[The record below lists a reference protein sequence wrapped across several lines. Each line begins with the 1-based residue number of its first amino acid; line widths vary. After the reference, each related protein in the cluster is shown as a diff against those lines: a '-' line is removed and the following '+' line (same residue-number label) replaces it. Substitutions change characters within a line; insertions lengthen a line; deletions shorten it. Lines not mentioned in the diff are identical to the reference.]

1 MSTLILLKSYV
12 LKDLGVDIKEA
23 NFFPHFLWDELDL
36 VPLFFLWSCLFFPSS
51 IFVFMLFLDT
61 ICQILFMQHDVLKYV
76 CILEW
81 LIQANQHRDCLTD
94 QFFDENT
101 KKFTLSFQ
109 DSHCYYL
116 QLSCCTLEHISPTS
130 PKFCVLWP
138 ITFSP
143 AYVSWMPSLTTH
155 MPVVAYFSFAFLI
168 LSENGLDYGS
178 FFCYKYVQICF
189 WKLNILKSIVYD
201 GFFPVKQQRTVDVYF
216 YESDM
221 KEHLKKA
228 YKFLV
233 EALKATSYK
242 WMNLLFSLWKI
253 EKMLQAV
260 LNVRFGITL
269 WVLQRF
275 CRRNPVVS
283 LDEK

>member
-51 IFVFMLFLDT
+51 IFVFVLFLDT

-81 LIQANQHRDCLTD
+81 LIQANQHRDCLTY

-109 DSHCYYL
+109 DLHCYYL
-116 QLSCCTLEHISPTS
+116 QLSCCTFEHISPTS

-143 AYVSWMPSLTTH
+143 ALCILN
-155 MPVVAYFSFAFLI
+155 AFPDSSHSCSCI
-168 LSENGLDYGS
+168 LQFCILDSQWKWSGLW
-178 FFCYKYVQICF
+178 I
-189 WKLNILKSIVYD
+189 IL
-201 GFFPVKQQRTVDVYF
+201 
-216 YESDM
+216 
-221 KEHLKKA
+221 
-228 YKFLV
+228 
-233 EALKATSYK
+233 
-242 WMNLLFSLWKI
+242 LL
-253 EKMLQAV
+253 
-260 LNVRFGITL
+260 
-269 WVLQRF
+269 
-275 CRRNPVVS
+275 
-283 LDEK
+283 